1 MAARISDETMAIAI
15 KDAKGNLSLAAERLG
30 CERATI
36 YDRIRTSDMLKQA
49 RAEAQ
54 ESRCDMYESLLDQKA
69 QSGDINAIKFYLA
82 TQGKRRGYTEKQ
94 EVEVNGGLTIN
105 IGVEYNDV

>member
-1 MAARISDETMAIAI
+1 MAARISDETIAIAL
-15 KDAKGNLSLAAERLG
+15 KDANGNLSLAAERLG
-30 CERATI
+30 CARQML
-36 YDRIRTSDMLKQA
+36 YHRIEKSDMLKEA
-49 RAEAQ
+49 RSIAY